1 LAAFPLEGLELTLL
15 VAAVVFAILAI
26 EQTKLVRAVMGL
38 LGMTVAI
45 GVIFFLLGAYQ
56 VAVLQLLLYAGGII
70 ALFMI
75 VISLTSGVED

>member
-1 LAAFPLEGLELTLL
+1 LELTLL